1 MDTARLIKLP
11 AGSLLLTIL
20 TLLALVAVAC
30 STQTTS
36 PKVADLNDRG
46 LDAHNQGKYRE
57 ALENFQQALATA
69 REVGNRAGE
78 GTALNN
84 IGAVHKARGQYD
96 QALQNYQQALVIAR
110 EVGYKALEEA
120 VLTNIESIP
129 DN

>member
-46 LDAHNQGKYRE
+46 LDAFEQGKYQE
-57 ALENFQQALATA
+57 ALENFQQALA
-69 REVGNRAGE
+69 
-78 GTALNN
+78 
-84 IGAVHKARGQYD
+84 
-96 QALQNYQQALVIAR
+96 IAR
-110 EVGYKALEEA
+110 EIGYKALEVA
-120 VLTNIESIP
+120 VSTNIDSIP